1 MTAPTRELAGK
12 VVLVTGGGAGI
23 GRAISLVCADAGAS
37 VVVVALGANGQETAE
52 LADALAPALAV
63 TADVTVAADVQRAV
77 DAAVE
82 RFGRLDAIVHNATS
96 RHSSGVESIDD
107 IGDETWDDHVA
118 VSLRGAY
125 HCAIAGL
132 AELRRTSGRFILM
145 TSPAGIE
152 GSAARPA
159 YSAVKGAVRGFVKSL
174 ALEWGQYDVNVVAVS
189 PLAMTPAME
198 HAYESDPGLEAKLN
212 RLVPLGRMGDPE
224 ADIAPVVRFLLS
236 DGARYIT
243 GQTIVVDGGRFTAL

>member
-1 MTAPTRELAGK
+1 VTPPTLTLDGK

-23 GRAISLVCADAGAS
+23 GRAICLACAEAGAH
-37 VVVVALGANGQETAE
+37 VVVVAPGANGRETAQ
-52 LADALAPALAV
+52 LATAMTPAMAV
-63 TADVTVAADVQRAV
+63 TADVTVADDVRRAV
-77 DAAVE
+77 DEAIE
-82 RFGRLDAIVHNATS
+82 QFGRLDAIVHNATS
-96 RHSSGVESIDD
+96 RHSSSVEAIDD
-107 IGDETWDDHVA
+107 IDDARFDDHVA

-132 AELRRTSGRFILM
+132 DALRRTHGRFIVM

-159 YSAVKGAVRGFVKSL
+159 YSAVKGAVRGLVKSL
-174 ALEWGQYDVNVVAVS
+174 ALEWGPYDVTVVAVS

-198 HAYESDPGLEAKLN
+198 HAYAADPGLERRLN
-212 RLVPLGRMGDPE
+212 QLVPLGRMGDPVT
-224 ADIAPVVRFLLS
+224 DIAPVVRFLLE
-236 DGARYIT
+236 DGSHYIT

>member
-1 MTAPTRELAGK
+1 
-12 VVLVTGGGAGI
+12 
-23 GRAISLVCADAGAS
+23 
-37 VVVVALGANGQETAE
+37 VVVAAPGVNGRETAQ
-52 LADALAPALAV
+52 LADAITPAIAV
-63 TADVTVAADVQRAV
+63 TADVTIGADVRRAV
-77 DAAVE
+77 DAAIE

-96 RHSSGVESIDD
+96 RHSSAVEAIDD
-107 IGDETWDDHVA
+107 IDDESWDDHVA

-125 HCAIAGL
+125 HCAVAGL
-132 AELRRTSGRFILM
+132 GSLRRIRGRFIVM

-174 ALEWGQYDVNVVAVS
+174 ALEWGPYGVTVVAVS

-198 HAYESDPGLEAKLN
+198 QAYAADPGLEDRLN
-212 RLVPLGRMGDPE
+212 RLVPLGRMGDP
-224 ADIAPVVRFLLS
+224 ASDIAPVVRFLLE
-236 DGARYIT
+236 DGSRYIT